1 MKQLVLFC
9 SILFLFNGCNS
20 IKVLKSYNYTY
31 YILNT
36 DRIAYSVNSS
46 IIYNDANFL
55 LISKIK
61 ARYNYDSHYIKKQL
75 SFIKEKDTMNIHCLC
90 GQGSNYY
97 LKDLQFKKGDY
108 FLSFDYERVKEVKGS
123 QLNASTKLQNI
134 LFEGYK
140 NISSTSTP
148 RQDVIREDVYF
159 RNLIFKIIDFS
170 NTTSVKLEPMK
181 KEEFWDNGF
190 LPKQSNE

>member
-1 MKQLVLFC
+1 MKQLVLFS
-9 SILFLFNGCNS
+9 SILFLLNGCNS

-46 IIYNDANFL
+46 NICNDANFL
-55 LISKIK
+55 IISKIK
-61 ARYNYDSHYIKKQL
+61 AIYNYDPHYYKKQL
-75 SFIKEKDTMNIHCLC
+75 SFIKEKDTMNIYCLC

-108 FLSFDYERVKEVKGS
+108 FLSFNYERIKEVKGS
-123 QLNASTKLQNI
+123 QLNSSTKLQNI
-134 LFEGYK
+134 LFEDYK
-140 NISSTSTP
+140 KISSASNP
-148 RQDVIREDVYF
+148 RQDVIRDDVYF

-170 NTTSVKLEPMK
+170 NTTSVKLESIK
-181 KEEFWDNGF
+181 KEEFWDNSF
-190 LPKQSNE
+190 LPKINNE